1 LNGIRLR
8 SSPGARKRRYPLGPG
23 AIPGGYSGRRSA
35 GQRICIRNLGAARA
49 DAEIADHR
57 MNTPSL
63 SRYRDEWFAGS
74 RATWRDVLAGMVGT
88 FALIPEVIA
97 FSFVAGIDPEVGL
110 FASFVIGIVIAFVG
124 GRPAMISGA
133 AGSVALVAAALVHAH
148 GLQYLL
154 AATLLAGLLQIVFG
168 LLKLDVL
175 MRFVSR
181 SVRTGFVNAL
191 AILIFSAQVP
201 QLLGVTW
208 HTYVMVALGLAIIY
222 LLPRITTAVPSPL
235 ICIVALTAIS
245 IAFPMPL
252 RVVSD
257 LGRLPG
263 ALPSIGLPHVPIAM
277 ATLAIVAPYALA
289 MAAVG
294 LLESM
299 MTARVVD
306 DLTES
311 TSSKARECT
320 GLGLANVAA
329 GLFGGI
335 AGCGMIGQTVGNV
348 RYGGRGRLSTLVA
361 GVFLLI
367 VMVPLR
373 AWVAQVPVAAL
384 VAIMIMVSV
393 STFSWGSLLD
403 LGRHPKVSGI
413 VMLAT
418 VAVTVATHDLSAGVA
433 IGVLLSGV
441 FFAFKVTRLMNVD
454 VGYDAMT
461 DTRRYTVSGQVF
473 FASAD
478 IFADR
483 FDLRDTAKHAR
494 IDLTGAHL
502 WDITAVGALNDVVAV
517 MRRHG
522 MAVELV
528 GLNEASAVLVDRHAP
543 AMRTIALGTNGAP
556 DIGSGVA

>member
-1 LNGIRLR
+1 MNSFSLSTYRREWFDGAA
-8 SSPGARKRRYPLGPG
+8 GAR
-23 AIPGGYSGRRSA
+23 
-35 GQRICIRNLGAARA
+35 
-49 DAEIADHR
+49 
-57 MNTPSL
+57 
-63 SRYRDEWFAGS
+63 
-74 RATWRDVLAGMVGT
+74 RDVLAGMVGT

-110 FASFVIGIVIAFVG
+110 FASFVIGIVIAVAG

-148 GLQYLL
+148 GLPYLL
-154 AATLLAGLLQIVFG
+154 AATVLAGLLQIVFG
-168 LLKLDVL
+168 LLGLDVV

-201 QLLGVTW
+201 QMLGVTW
-208 HTYVMVALGLAIIY
+208 HSYAMIALGLAIIY
-222 LLPRITTAVPSPL
+222 LLPRLTTAIPSPL
-235 ICIVALTAIS
+235 ICIVVLTAIAS
-245 IAFPMPL
+245 AFPMPL
-252 RVVSD
+252 PTIAD
-257 LGRLPG
+257 LGRLPSSLPAF
-263 ALPSIGLPHVPIAM
+263 ALPSVPA
-277 ATLAIVAPYALA
+277 AWDTLVIVAPYALA

-299 MTARVVD
+299 MTASVVD
-306 DLTES
+306 DLTET
-311 TSSKARECT
+311 TSSKARECS

-335 AGCGMIGQTVGNV
+335 SGCGMIGQTVGNI

-361 GVFLLI
+361 GVFLLV

-373 AWVAQVPVAAL
+373 PWVAQVPVAAL
-384 VAIMIMVSV
+384 VAIMIMVSI
-393 STFSWGSLLD
+393 STFSWKSLRD
-403 LGRHPKVSGI
+403 LVRHPRVSGV

-433 IGVLLSGV
+433 VGVLLSGV
-441 FFAFKVTRLMNVD
+441 FFAFKVTRLMDVAVD
-454 VGYDAMT
+454 YDPAA
-461 DTRRYTVSGQVF
+461 DRRTYRVTGQIF

-483 FDLRDTAKHAR
+483 FDLRDTAAQVR
-494 IDLTGAHL
+494 IDLTHAHL
-502 WDITAVGALNDVVAV
+502 WDVTAVGTLEDIVAR

-522 MAVELV
+522 IAVEV
-528 GLNEASAVLVDRHAP
+528 IGLNAASAILVDRHAP
-543 AMRTIALGTNGAP
+543 LVRDPAI
-556 DIGSGVA
+556 

>member
-1 LNGIRLR
+1 MNTNFLARYRAQWFDGVG
-8 SSPGARKRRYPLGPG
+8 GARR
-23 AIPGGYSGRRSA
+23 
-35 GQRICIRNLGAARA
+35 
-49 DAEIADHR
+49 E
-57 MNTPSL
+57 
-63 SRYRDEWFAGS
+63 
-74 RATWRDVLAGMVGT
+74 VLAGMVGT

-110 FASFVIGIVIAFVG
+110 FASFVIGIVIAFAG

-133 AGSVALVAAALVHAH
+133 AGSVALVAAALVHGH

-154 AATLLAGLLQIVFG
+154 AATLLAGAFQIVFG

-175 MRFVSR
+175 LRFVSR

-201 QLLGVTW
+201 QILGVTW
-208 HTYVMVALGLAIIY
+208 HTYAMIAGGLAIIY
-222 LLPRITTAVPSPL
+222 LLPRLTTAVPSPL
-235 ICIVALTAIS
+235 ICIVVLTVIGVVW
-245 IAFPMPL
+245 PMPIHT
-252 RVVSD
+252 VAD
-257 LGRLPG
+257 LGRLP
-263 ALPSIGLPHVPIAM
+263 ASLPSFTLPGVPLTFD
-277 ATLAIVAPYALA
+277 TLRIVAPYAFA

-299 MTARVVD
+299 MTASVVD

-311 TSSKARECT
+311 TSSKAQECT

-361 GVFLLI
+361 GVFLLV

-373 AWVAQVPVAAL
+373 PWVAQVPVAAL
-384 VAIMIMVSV
+384 VAIMIMVSI
-393 STFSWGSLLD
+393 STFSWGSFVD
-403 LGRHPKVSGI
+403 LARHPKVSGV

-418 VAVTVATHDLSAGVA
+418 VAVTVSTHDLSAGVGV
-433 IGVLLSGV
+433 GVLLSGV
-441 FFAFKVTRLMNVD
+441 FFAFKVTRLMRVD
-454 VGYDAMT
+454 VAHDAAT
-461 DTRRYTVSGQVF
+461 DTRTYTVSGQVF

-483 FDLRDTAKHAR
+483 FDLRDSAR
-494 IDLTGAHL
+494 NVTIDLTAAHL
-502 WDITAVGALNDVVAV
+502 WDVTAVGALEDVVTR

-522 MAVELV
+522 LAVQV
-528 GLNEASAVLVDRHAP
+528 MGMNEASAVLVDRHAP
-543 AMRTIALGTNGAP
+543 LVREA
-556 DIGSGVA
+556 V

>member
-1 LNGIRLR
+1 
-8 SSPGARKRRYPLGPG
+8 
-23 AIPGGYSGRRSA
+23 
-35 GQRICIRNLGAARA
+35 
-49 DAEIADHR
+49 
-57 MNTPSL
+57 MNANTL
-63 SRYRDEWFAGS
+63 SRYRTEWFGGAGAA
-74 RATWRDVLAGMVGT
+74 RRDVLAGMVGT

-110 FASFVIGIVIAFVG
+110 FASFVIGIVIAFAG

-148 GLQYLL
+148 GLPHLL
-154 AATLLAGLLQIVFG
+154 AATLLAGAFQILFG

-201 QLLGVTW
+201 QMLGVTW
-208 HTYVMVALGLAIIY
+208 HSYAMIAGGLAIIY
-222 LLPRITTAVPSPL
+222 LVPRVTTAIPSPL
-235 ICIVALTAIS
+235 ICIVVLTAIAV
-245 IAFPMPL
+245 AFPMPL
-252 RVVSD
+252 RVVAD
-257 LGRLPG
+257 LGRLPD
-263 ALPSIGLPHVPIAM
+263 ALPSFGWPGVPM
-277 ATLAIVAPYALA
+277 TWETLGIVAPYALA

-306 DLTES
+306 DLTET

-373 AWVAQVPVAAL
+373 PWVAQVPVAAL
-384 VAIMIMVSV
+384 VAIMIMVSI
-393 STFSWGSLLD
+393 STFSWGSLRD

-433 IGVLLSGV
+433 VGVLMSGV
-441 FFAFKVTRLMNVD
+441 FFAFKVTRLMHVAVD
-454 VGYDAMT
+454 HDAAR
-461 DTRRYTVSGQVF
+461 DTRIYTVTGQIF
-473 FASAD
+473 FASAE

-483 FDLRDTAKHAR
+483 FDRRDTAARVR
-494 IDLTGAHL
+494 IDLTDAHL
-502 WDITAVGALNDVVAV
+502 WDITAVGALEEVVSA

-522 MAVELV
+522 TMVEV
-528 GLNEASAVLVDRHAP
+528 IGLNRASAILVDRHAP
-543 AMRTIALGTNGAP
+543 L
-556 DIGSGVA
+556 VLE

>member
-1 LNGIRLR
+1 
-8 SSPGARKRRYPLGPG
+8 
-23 AIPGGYSGRRSA
+23 
-35 GQRICIRNLGAARA
+35 
-49 DAEIADHR
+49 
-57 MNTPSL
+57 MNFQSL
-63 SRYRDEWFAGS
+63 ARYRSEWFSGVAEA
-74 RATWRDVLAGMVGT
+74 RRDILAGMVGT

-110 FASFVIGIVIAFVG
+110 FASFTIGIVIAFAG

-133 AGSVALVAAALVHAH
+133 AGSVALVAAALVHGY
-148 GLQYLL
+148 GLPYLL
-154 AATLLAGLLQIVFG
+154 AATLLAGVLQIGFG
-168 LLKLDVL
+168 LAKLDVL

-201 QLLGVTW
+201 QMLGVSW
-208 HTYVMVALGLAIIY
+208 QTYGMIGLGLAIIY
-222 LLPRITTAVPSPL
+222 LLPRLTTAIPSPL
-235 ICIVALTAIS
+235 ICIVVLTAIS

-252 RVVSD
+252 RTVAD

-263 ALPSIGLPHVPIAM
+263 SLPSLTIPHVPVSWD
-277 ATLAIVAPYALA
+277 TLAIVAPYALA

-299 MTARVVD
+299 MTASVVD
-306 DLTES
+306 DLTETS
-311 TSSKARECT
+311 SSKARECT

-373 AWVAQVPVAAL
+373 PWVAQVPVAAL

-393 STFSWGSLLD
+393 STFSWGSLRD
-403 LGRHPKVSGI
+403 LGRHPKVSGV

-418 VAVTVATHDLSAGVA
+418 VAVTVATHDLAAGVA
-433 IGVLLSGV
+433 VGVLLSGV
-441 FFAFKVTRLMNVD
+441 FFAFKVTRLMDVR
-454 VGYDAMT
+454 VGYEAAT
-461 DTRRYTVSGQVF
+461 DTRVYDVFGQIF

-478 IFADR
+478 IFTER
-483 FDLRDTAKHAR
+483 FDVRDTARHAR
-494 IDLTGAHL
+494 IDLTHAHL
-502 WDITAVGALNDVVAV
+502 WDITAVGALEDVVAR
-517 MRRHG
+517 MRRHAI
-522 MAVELV
+522 AVEVV
-528 GLNEASAVLVDRHAP
+528 GLNEASAILVDRT
-543 AMRTIALGTNGAP
+543 R
-556 DIGSGVA
+556 